1 MKILILELA
10 RLGDIYQTW
19 PALRGLRR
27 LYPEAQ
33 IHVLTRSRFEAAFD
47 GLEVVDERKILP
59 SRDLMAPLVQP
70 QMDVKASHD
79 LVGKFVD
86 SLKAE
91 KYDWILNF
99 SFSPLSS
106 YLTHAIADNR
116 SDVRLSGY
124 SRTSDGFLAIPDD
137 MSAYFYAQVGINKPN
152 RFHLAEIF
160 ATMVGVDLIDSDW
173 SRPAGLI
180 ANDKAPAILIHV
192 GASEAKKQI
201 GSAKMASIVN
211 QILKTQAVKIGL
223 IGAPNENYIAESIMS
238 SVPTGAVENFV
249 GKTNLTQLFSLI
261 AGARLVIGA
270 DSAPM
275 HMASIA
281 GTACLNL
288 SLETVNF
295 WETGPRAKGSVI
307 IRGKDDVDF
316 TSDKIAAVAY
326 KILNNEKQD
335 LSVITLQEG
344 TPCYWALLPK
354 GADFQWNL
362 IKAIYQGEHFPS
374 SDESIFRD
382 GVLKLF
388 DINQLMVEQMEALQK
403 GADLEKVA
411 QIIDR
416 GEEIIT
422 TIGQLVPAISPLI
435 RWYQTEK
442 VRIGPNTQEALLAE
456 SLRVQTLLHKV
467 LELYMES
474 YGLLKK
480 EQEPV
485 EGVMP

>member
-160 ATMVGVDLIDSDW
+160 ARW
-173 SRPAGLI
+173 W
-180 ANDKAPAILIHV
+180 
-192 GASEAKKQI
+192 E
-201 GSAKMASIVN
+201 
-211 QILKTQAVKIGL
+211 
-223 IGAPNENYIAESIMS
+223 
-238 SVPTGAVENFV
+238 
-249 GKTNLTQLFSLI
+249 LT
-261 AGARLVIGA
+261 
-270 DSAPM
+270 
-275 HMASIA
+275 
-281 GTACLNL
+281 
-288 SLETVNF
+288 
-295 WETGPRAKGSVI
+295 
-307 IRGKDDVDF
+307 
-316 TSDKIAAVAY
+316 
-326 KILNNEKQD
+326 
-335 LSVITLQEG
+335 
-344 TPCYWALLPK
+344 
-354 GADFQWNL
+354 
-362 IKAIYQGEHFPS
+362 
-374 SDESIFRD
+374 
-382 GVLKLF
+382 
-388 DINQLMVEQMEALQK
+388 
-403 GADLEKVA
+403 
-411 QIIDR
+411 
-416 GEEIIT
+416 
-422 TIGQLVPAISPLI
+422 
-435 RWYQTEK
+435 
-442 VRIGPNTQEALLAE
+442 
-456 SLRVQTLLHKV
+456 
-467 LELYMES
+467 
-474 YGLLKK
+474 
-480 EQEPV
+480 
-485 EGVMP
+485 